1 MSQAEVFQKKL
12 IKAREEND
20 GFEKSKLV
28 DQAEREAVTIEE
40 HIHFEDRSV
49 LAVIYKPEPNG
60 MRLVGCALVKQ
71 EEKRSGC

>member
-40 HIHFEDRSV
+40 HIHF
-49 LAVIYKPEPNG
+49 
-60 MRLVGCALVKQ
+60 
-71 EEKRSGC
+71 

>member
-49 LAVIYKPEPNG
+49 LAVIYKHG

>member
-28 DQAEREAVTIEE
+28 DQAE
-40 HIHFEDRSV
+40 
-49 LAVIYKPEPNG
+49 LAVIYKPEPHG

-71 EEKRSGC
+71 ETKEE